1 METVFLVNMLFQFH
15 NTELRL
21 GATANSDVSMG
32 FWTGGVGFSQ
42 KIKFT
47 KEVEFLEHFEDFLKL
62 YIVCLEVYA
71 IGLTH
76 DKTLALAI
84 I

>member
-1 METVFLVNMLFQFH
+1 MLFQFH

-32 FWTGGVGFSQ
+32 FWAGDVGFLQ

-47 KEVEFLEHFEDFLKL
+47 KKVEFLELFEDLLKQ
-62 YIVCLEVYA
+62 YIVCMEVYA

-76 DKTLALAI
+76 DRTLALAI